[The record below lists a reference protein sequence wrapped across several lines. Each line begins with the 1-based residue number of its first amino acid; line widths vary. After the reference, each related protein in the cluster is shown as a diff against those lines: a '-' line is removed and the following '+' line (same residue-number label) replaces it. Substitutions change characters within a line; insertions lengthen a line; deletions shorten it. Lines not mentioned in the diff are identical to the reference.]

1 MSSGVP
7 VLSGFVRPS
16 FVTRA
21 SYGTF
26 NAWSRR
32 FAGGSHV
39 VVANDPPFLYGP
51 TFTGLRNLSQVD
63 PALRRDGFK
72 P

>member
-1 MSSGVP
+1 LP
-7 VLSGFVRPS
+7 ATHPAIRRITQLH
-16 FVTRA
+16 
-21 SYGTF
+21 Y
-26 NAWSRR
+26 RR